1 MVRKRQTLILVVAF
15 LLGLSLGFWLSRN
28 ARIVDHVVRCR
39 HMVYLAGRTRP
50 QTLEQEVE
58 NDTEFLLV
66 GVFINTEEKTGI
78 LYNDFSAET
87 NIRFI
92 FFTTESTNSLHNRQ
106 VIYLGLDASTEVIYL
121 RMFRHV
127 CQHYDTQFNW
137 FMFTESS
144 FFVNID
150 KLRFLRNLNDSK
162 EYLFLP
168 EIPTDSR
175 VDDYGYDGQKNGSRI
190 DIRGNS
196 RIQMDH
202 PSGKPKEYR
211 MSNMDIVRMFQPGT
225 ILSRLFLQK
234 LSSLTAACVSKKT
247 VDRECFQRRVT
258 ISWFNDVTV
267 IKKLFNDNI
276 NFFISDSAC
285 WST

>member
-1 MVRKRQTLILVVAF
+1 
-15 LLGLSLGFWLSRN
+15 
-28 ARIVDHVVRCR
+28 
-39 HMVYLAGRTRP
+39 
-50 QTLEQEVE
+50 
-58 NDTEFLLV
+58 
-66 GVFINTEEKTGI
+66 
-78 LYNDFSAET
+78 
-87 NIRFI
+87 
-92 FFTTESTNSLHNRQ
+92 
-106 VIYLGLDASTEVIYL
+106 
-121 RMFRHV
+121 
-127 CQHYDTQFNW
+127 
-137 FMFTESS
+137 MFTESS